1 MAQWIAGA
9 RWEAAQLEVLRGAGQ
24 RGGEHGPM
32 LVVHWEGRSWERG
45 KVETQ
50 TPAALQALCAGTGE
64 QAPPSRGEGTPPTQ
78 GLPTISEQPDR
89 RAPWG
94 WSDSSWR

>member
-1 MAQWIAGA
+1 
-9 RWEAAQLEVLRGAGQ
+9 
-24 RGGEHGPM
+24 M